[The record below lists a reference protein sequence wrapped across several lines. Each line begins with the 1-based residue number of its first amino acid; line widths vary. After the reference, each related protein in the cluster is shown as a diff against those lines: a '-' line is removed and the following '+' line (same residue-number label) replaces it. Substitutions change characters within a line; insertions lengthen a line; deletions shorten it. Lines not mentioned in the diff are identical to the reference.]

1 MRIICLF
8 NLKQGVDIAEYEQ
21 WAKSRDI
28 PAVNALV
35 SVTSFSVHRATGLFG
50 ADAQSPYEYFEIIDI
65 TGLDAFVAEVSDP
78 TFAALAA
85 PFQDYADNPTF
96 VLTEDL

>member
-21 WAKSRDI
+21 WAKNRDI
-28 PAVNALV
+28 PAVNALH
-35 SVTSFSVHRATGLFG
+35 SVTSFSVLRATGLFG
-50 ADAQSPYEYFEIIDI
+50 SDGQSPYEYLEIIDI
-65 TGLDAFVAEVSDP
+65 TGLDAFVDDVSDP
-78 TFAALAA
+78 AFAALAK

-96 VLTEDL
+96 ILTESL

>member
-21 WAKSRDI
+21 WAKTRDI

-35 SVTSFSVHRATGLFG
+35 SVTSFSVHRAAGLLG
-50 ADAQSPYEYFEIIDI
+50 TDGESPYEYFEIIDI
-65 TGLDAFVAEVSDP
+65 TGLDAFVSEVSNP
-78 TFAALAA
+78 AFAALAA
-85 PFQDYADNPTF
+85 PFQNYADNPTF